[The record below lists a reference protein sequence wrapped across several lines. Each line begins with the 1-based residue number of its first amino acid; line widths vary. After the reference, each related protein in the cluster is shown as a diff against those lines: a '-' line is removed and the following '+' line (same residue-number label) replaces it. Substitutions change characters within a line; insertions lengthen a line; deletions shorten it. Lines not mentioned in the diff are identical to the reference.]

1 MAVLCHSKGTHI
13 QVDTMKIAVGKAT
26 IGSIRGLPPIRRTLF
41 HRAIVRMSFDT
52 ILAARPTIEGQG
64 PLREST
70 SSHYEITQI
79 RLLSEAPSSDG
90 SSAFCKRGTDH
101 TRVAPSVVPE
111 REFVQAKGQI
121 PSADVVVRAH
131 DATLQKAPEVVIFN
145 TTALEKLVVKYFLI
159 AFMRGV

>member
-1 MAVLCHSKGTHI
+1 
-13 QVDTMKIAVGKAT
+13 MKIAVGKAT

-52 ILAARPTIEGQG
+52 ILAARPTIEVQG

-79 RLLSEAPSSDG
+79 RLLSVEPPEAPSSDG
-90 SSAFCKRGTDH
+90 ASAFCKRGTDH